1 MCFSLPPPPPKGG
14 AFEKQKA
21 KELDSFAF
29 FLRHALLLP
38 LQGVGGLRNG

>member
-1 MCFSLPPPPPKGG
+1 MSSNSPPPPPEGG